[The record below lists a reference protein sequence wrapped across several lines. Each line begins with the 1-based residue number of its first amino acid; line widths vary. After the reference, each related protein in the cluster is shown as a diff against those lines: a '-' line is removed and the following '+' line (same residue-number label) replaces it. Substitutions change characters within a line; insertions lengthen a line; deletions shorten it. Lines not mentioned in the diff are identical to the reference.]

1 MRHPRRLLVLVTG
14 TVVAAG
20 LTLGACGDS
29 GELRA
34 QIVRPS
40 TTSTSSGPSQPS
52 TTATPETTAAPT
64 TVAPTTA
71 APAAPPPPTEP
82 APAAEPTRSGLDPN
96 GLTTDGVAP
105 LEVGDRIS
113 RAEELTGK
121 PFVASPCAGLGWI
134 SDALPGLSLGF
145 DGERFTQYITENP
158 AYSTPSGVRV
168 GMTVEEAWAQV
179 PYAERGRIA
188 YDDDALFVRSEG
200 NVIVFSLQHGRI
212 VRIFGGVEG
221 ITGMG
226 C

>member
-1 MRHPRRLLVLVTG
+1 MRHPRRLVLVAWTA
-14 TVVAAG
+14 AAG
-20 LTLGACGDS
+20 LTLGACGGS

-34 QIVRPS
+34 EIVRAS
-40 TTSTSSGPSQPS
+40 TTSTTGGPPQAS
-52 TTATPETTAAPT
+52 TTATPTTVPTTA
-64 TVAPTTA
+64 APTTA
-71 APAAPPPPTEP
+71 APAAPPPPPTEP
-82 APAAEPTRSGLDPN
+82 PPPAEPKSAGLDPD

-105 LEVGDRIS
+105 LKVGDRIS

-121 PFVASPCAGLGWI
+121 PHVASPCAGLGWI

-145 DGERFTQYITENP
+145 DGRSFTQYQTESP

-168 GMTVEEAWAQV
+168 GMTVDEAWALI

-188 YDDDALFVRSEG
+188 YDEDALFVRSEG
-200 NVIVFSLQHGRI
+200 NVIVFSLQNERI
-212 VRIFGGVEG
+212 FRIFGGVEG